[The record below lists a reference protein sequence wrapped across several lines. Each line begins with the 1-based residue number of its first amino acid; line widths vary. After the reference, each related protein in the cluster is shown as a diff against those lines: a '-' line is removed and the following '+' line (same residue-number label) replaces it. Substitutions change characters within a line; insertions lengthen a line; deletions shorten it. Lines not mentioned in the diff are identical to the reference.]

1 MRQEPCKAHG
11 YVFPADADL
20 KQAIDTALESWNISE
35 CTLLEGEIFNLDFEG
50 VFFPLDDVIKAL
62 QPYLHDQN
70 SLSACQP
77 KRSGKIDVFD
87 LEKWTLTRALITGTT
102 IHVSTVG
109 LNHVLD
115 YSGF

>member
-20 KQAIDTALESWNISE
+20 KRAIDTALESWNIPE
-35 CTLLEGEIFNLDFEG
+35 CTLLEGEICNLAFEG
-50 VFFPLDDVIKAL
+50 VFFPLDDVLKAL
-62 QPYLHDQN
+62 QPYLHDQA
-70 SLSACQP
+70 SLSIRQP

-102 IHVSTVG
+102 IQVSTVG